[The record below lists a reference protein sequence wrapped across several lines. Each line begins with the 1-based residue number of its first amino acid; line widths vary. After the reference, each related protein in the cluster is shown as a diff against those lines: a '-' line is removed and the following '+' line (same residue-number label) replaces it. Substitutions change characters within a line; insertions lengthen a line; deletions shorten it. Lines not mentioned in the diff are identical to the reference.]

1 VVVLNSVINSE
12 ILCIISEDLTYLKMV
27 SPPFCSAIP
36 GSMFL
41 TQTGKYYNIQYENTG
56 ELDSHV
62 ILRVGSLALHKG
74 PDEYPFCHVRWQ
86 GHRKWITGVAWEP
99 AHLQVPCRRFASA
112 SKDGDVRIWDTV
124 LQKSVLCLSGHTLA
138 VTCVKWSGDG
148 FIFSG

>member
-1 VVVLNSVINSE
+1 VFVLNSVINSE
-12 ILCIISEDLTYLKMV
+12 ILCIISEGFDT
-27 SPPFCSAIP
+27 SEDGFTT
-36 GSMFL
+36 FL
-41 TQTGKYYNIQYENTG
+41 QCNIWKHVFNSDWEYYNIQYENSG

-74 PDEYPFCHVRWQ
+74 PDEYPFCCVRWQ